1 MTVVPTTI
9 VSMPMTSAMMTTVM
23 MATAAVMM
31 ATTAVMTTATM
42 MTSPT
47 VMTSA
52 AMVTAPTTMTTAAVM
67 ATAVATA
74 TSGKGFGWQHQRGDN
89 SQGESSVAKHFV
101 TSHDPDSGKCHR
113 LSQFHSKSRWDTS
126 SERRE
131 SFKRMTL
138 ASLGLM
144 FSAAVLRRRVAQ
156 PD

>member
-23 MATAAVMM
+23 IATAAVM
-31 ATTAVMTTATM
+31 T
-42 MTSPT
+42 
-47 VMTSA
+47 
-52 AMVTAPTTMTTAAVM
+52 
-67 ATAVATA
+67 TAVATA
-74 TSGKGFGWQHQRGDN
+74 MLGKGFGWQHQRGDN